1 MKLKEL
7 LASFDVSERH
17 VLCKDV
23 LHFLM
28 GSQTKGIF
36 SVVCLLN
43 LDKRCRWKEFV
54 NDI

>member
-1 MKLKEL
+1 MKFKEFL
-7 LASFDVSERH
+7 VSFDVFEWY

-23 LHFLM
+23 LYFLM
-28 GSQTKGIF
+28 GLWIKGIF
-36 SVVCLLN
+36 FVVCLLN